1 MTLPEQVLLKR
12 RLQIRDDETRDGD
25 GFDARAH
32 DDGRACEDSWVNHF
46 VARLTAL
53 IRDIGNKP

>member
-1 MTLPEQVLLKR
+1 MM
-12 RLQIRDDETRDGD
+12 TRDGD